1 MVGLFTN
8 WQEVLSASNV
18 KMANVAYIVIKNLG
32 VELGKVF
39 GLSSHGIELME
50 CGLLDILV

>member
-18 KMANVAYIVIKNLG
+18 KMANVAYIEGTPKKYG
-32 VELGKVF
+32 QKV
-39 GLSSHGIELME
+39 GLKLMKKME
-50 CGLLDILV
+50 CQ